1 MTLAGNGVQFRLTSN
16 AVSMYNDLMSIIDE
30 ACLPRAEEGV
40 EDEQALMCVPFYDYY
55 VPSHFYNKAMPA
67 SLNIS
72 L

>member
-1 MTLAGNGVQFRLTSN
+1 
-16 AVSMYNDLMSIIDE
+16 MSIIDE
-30 ACLPRAEEGV
+30 ACLPQAEEGV

-55 VPSHFYNKAMPA
+55 VPSHFYNKTMPA